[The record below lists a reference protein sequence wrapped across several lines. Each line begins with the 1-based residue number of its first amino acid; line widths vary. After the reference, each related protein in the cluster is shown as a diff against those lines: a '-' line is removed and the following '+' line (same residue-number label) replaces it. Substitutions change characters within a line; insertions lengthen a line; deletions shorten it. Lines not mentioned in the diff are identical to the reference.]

1 MIRLFLPGYRVFFI
15 SQYNHGING
24 YLISRIKKTEVLL
37 VKSEL
42 FKKINVNI
50 DMALEAHDIV
60 RGDTGQEIPGVKM
73 DKQSYPNAEVTVIN
87 VMDVAAEK
95 IMGKPVGTYITIDAP
110 EIRQNNKQIH
120 NEIAEVLAK
129 QLSPMLKIGPDASV
143 LIVGLGNWNA
153 TPDALG
159 PRVVNYTLVTRH
171 LKKYAPKDLSGGL
184 RPVSA
189 LAPGVLGITGIETA
203 EIIKGVVEKS
213 KPDLIIAV
221 DALAAQS
228 SDRIATSIQLAD
240 TGISPGSGIGNQRMG
255 INRESMGV
263 PVIAIGVPTVVNA
276 AVIAHSTLDHFL
288 QQLATNPVVSPAV
301 KELNPITMEQIIKSV
316 LGNYSTNLMVT
327 PKEIDDLINSI
338 SKIIAGGISISL
350 HPSVDP
356 EEFHMYLH

>member
-1 MIRLFLPGYRVFFI
+1 VR
-15 SQYNHGING
+15 
-24 YLISRIKKTEVLL
+24 
-37 VKSEL
+37 SEL
-42 FKKINVNI
+42 YKKLAINI

-73 DKQSYPNAEVTVIN
+73 DKQGFEHAEVTVIQ
-87 VMDVAAEK
+87 VLEPAAEK
-95 IMGKPVGTYITIDAP
+95 IIGKPVGTYITIDAP

-120 NEIAEVLAK
+120 NEIAEILAK
-129 QLSPMLKIGPDASV
+129 QLSTLLKIGPDDNV

-159 PRVVNYTLVTRH
+159 PRVVNHTLVTRH
-171 LKKYAPKDLSGGL
+171 LKKYAPEDLSGGL

-203 EIIKGVVEKS
+203 EIIQGVVEKT
-213 KPDLIIAV
+213 KPGLVIAI

-228 SDRIATSIQLAD
+228 VDRIASSIQLAD
-240 TGISPGSGIGNQRMG
+240 TGISPGSGIGNQRLG
-255 INRESMGV
+255 INRQSMGV

-276 AVIAHSTLDHFL
+276 AVIAQGAVDRFL
-288 QQLATNPVVSPAV
+288 QQLAQNPAV
-301 KELNPITMEQIIKSV
+301 SQAAKSLNPIVLEQIIKSV
-316 LGNYSTNLMVT
+316 LGPYSTNLMVT
-327 PKEIDDLINSI
+327 PKEIDDLIQAI
-338 SKIIAGGISISL
+338 SKIIAGGISIAL

>member
-1 MIRLFLPGYRVFFI
+1 MDLYR
-15 SQYNHGING
+15 
-24 YLISRIKKTEVLL
+24 KA
-37 VKSEL
+37 
-42 FKKINVNI
+42 NVNV

-60 RGDTGQEIPGVKM
+60 RGQTGQEIQGVSM
-73 DKQSYPNAEVTVIN
+73 DKQSFDNAQVTIIKIL
-87 VMDVAAEK
+87 DASAEQT
-95 IMGKPVGTYITIDAP
+95 MGKPMGTYITIDAP

-120 NEIAEVLAK
+120 NEIAEVMSK
-129 QLSPMLKIGPDASV
+129 QLSSLIKIGPEASV

-171 LKKYAPKDLSGGL
+171 LKKYAPQDLSGGL
-184 RPVSA
+184 RSVSA

-213 KPDLIIAV
+213 KPDLVIAV

-228 SDRIATSIQLAD
+228 PERIATSIQLAD
-240 TGISPGSGIGNQRMG
+240 TGISPGSGLGNQRMG
-255 INRESMGV
+255 IDQKSMGV

-276 AVIAHSTLDHFL
+276 AVIAQSTLDQFL
-288 QQLATNPVVSPAV
+288 QQLASNPVCSPIMQS
-301 KELNPITMEQIIKSV
+301 LNPITMEQIVKSV
-316 LGNYSTNLMVT
+316 LNPYSTNLMVT
-327 PKEIDDLINSI
+327 PKEIDDLIRAI
-338 SKIIAGGISISL
+338 AKIVAGGISIAL

>member
-1 MIRLFLPGYRVFFI
+1 MTRGDLYKNL
-15 SQYNHGING
+15 GI
-24 YLISRIKKTEVLL
+24 K
-37 VKSEL
+37 
-42 FKKINVNI
+42 I

-60 RGDTGQEIPGVKM
+60 RGDTGQEIPGVQM
-73 DKQSYPNAEVTVIN
+73 QKQSFDHAEVTIIRVT
-87 VMDVAAEK
+87 DAAAEQL
-95 IMGKPVGTYITIDAP
+95 MGKPVGTYITIDAP
-110 EIRQNNKQIH
+110 AIRQNNKQIH

-129 QLSPMLKIGPDASV
+129 QLSTLLNLSPDASV

-171 LKKYAPKDLSGGL
+171 LKKYAPQDLSGGL

-203 EIIKGVVEKS
+203 EIIKGVVEKTQ
-213 KPDLIIAV
+213 PDLIIAI

-228 SDRIATSIQLAD
+228 TDRIATSIQLAD

-255 INRESMGV
+255 INLETMGV

-276 AVIAHSTLDHFL
+276 AVIAQGTIDRFL
-288 QQLATNPVVSPAV
+288 QQLATNPVVRDTV
-301 KELNPITMEQIIKSV
+301 KNINPITMQEIVKSV
-316 LGNYSTNLMVT
+316 LGPYSTNLMVT
-327 PKEIDDLINSI
+327 PKEIDDLIEAI
-338 SKIIAGGISISL
+338 GKIIAGGVSIAL

-356 EEFHMYLH
+356 AEFHMYLH

>member
-1 MIRLFLPGYRVFFI
+1 MA
-15 SQYNHGING
+15 
-24 YLISRIKKTEVLL
+24 KTELY
-37 VKSEL
+37 KAMD
-42 FKKINVNI
+42 IHI
-50 DMALEAHDIV
+50 DMALEAHDLA
-60 RGDTGQEIPGVKM
+60 RGDAGLEIPGVKM
-73 DKQSYPNAEVTVIN
+73 EKQSLEHAEVTTIK
-87 VMDVAAEK
+87 VMDASAEK
-95 IMGKPVGTYITIDAP
+95 MMGKPVGTYITIDAP

-129 QLSPMLKIGPDASV
+129 ELSTMLKIGPEASV

-171 LKKYAPKDLSGGL
+171 LKKYAPQDLSGGL
-184 RPVSA
+184 RSVSA

-213 KPDLIIAV
+213 KPNLVIVV

-228 SDRIATSIQLAD
+228 TERIATSIQLAD

-255 INRESMGV
+255 INQQTMGV

-276 AVIAHSTLDHFL
+276 AVIAQGALELFMKQLGEANIPGNPRQKGMGQQANPML
-288 QQLATNPVVSPAV
+288 QQPNPGQMGMGQKIDPMAMQ
-301 KELNPITMEQIIKSV
+301 KIIQNV
-316 LGNYSTNLMVT
+316 LGPYTNNLMVT
-327 PKEIDDLINSI
+327 PKEIDDLIEAI
-338 SKIIAGGISISL
+338 SKIISGGISIAL